1 MREYNRENYVDNY
14 KNNGYTFNKWG
25 LCIGGSL

>member
-1 MREYNRENYVDNY
+1 MSEYNRENYVHNY